1 MSFSMPKYKNIDF
14 NKEPFSSAPNVKI
27 GIVEKKGVA
36 PAGYHATS
44 IYPEYFKINGKWKLS
59 KESRMDCVAVAKDDG
74 SLEIKEFRR
83 LEKGEKVVL
92 GRSED
97 GQEGIYIH
105 INPFYIEDNSNN
117 EEKGQKFSFRT
128 GKSRETSF
136 SRDYDN
142 LYELLKY
149 EKENGYIVW
158 VLGPA
163 VIFDHD
169 SKIAMQ
175 KLIENGYAHA
185 IFAGNAL
192 ATHDME
198 GSYLGTALGQDIY
211 TQYSSYNGHYHHIDI
226 INMVREEGSIK
237 NFIQN
242 KNINDGVVY
251 ACVKNDVPLVLAGSI
266 RDDGPLPEV
275 ISDVYEA
282 QNAMRYHCKK
292 ATTVICVATML
303 HTIATGN
310 ITPIYKVEEDNIRP
324 VFIYTVDISEFASNK
339 LRDRGSL
346 EVTSIVTN
354 AQDFIVNLAKGVN
367 IKGYGRSPF

>member
-1 MSFSMPKYKNIDF
+1 MSFIMPKYNNIDF
-14 NKEPFSSAPNVKI
+14 SKEPFSSAPDVKI
-27 GIVEKKGVA
+27 EIVTQRGVA
-36 PAGYHATS
+36 PLNYHATS
-44 IYPEYFKINGKWKLS
+44 IYPEYFKINGEWKLNE
-59 KESRMDCVAVAKDDG
+59 ESRMDCVVVVKDDG
-74 SLEIKEFRR
+74 SLETKEFRR
-83 LEKGEKVVL
+83 LEKGDKVIL
-92 GRSED
+92 GRTED
-97 GQEGIYIH
+97 GQEGIFINA
-105 INPFYIEDNSNN
+105 NPFYVEGTS
-117 EEKGQKFSFRT
+117 EEVKDQKFSFRT

-142 LYELLKY
+142 LYDLLEY

-163 VIFDHD
+163 VVFDYD

-175 KLIENGYAHA
+175 KLIENGFADV

-192 ATHDME
+192 ATHDVE

-211 TQYSSYNGHYHHIDI
+211 TQTSNYNGHYHHIDI
-226 INMVREEGSIK
+226 INMVRSEGSLQK
-237 NFIQN
+237 FIEN
-242 KNINDGVVY
+242 KNIKSGVVY
-251 ACVKNDVPLVLAGSI
+251 ACVKNNVPLVLAGSI
-266 RDDGPLPEV
+266 RDDGPMPEV

-282 QNAMRYHCKK
+282 QNTMRYHCRK

-310 ITPIYKVEEDNIRP
+310 MTPIYKIENGNIRP

-354 AQDFIVNLAKGVN
+354 AQDFVVNVAKNAN
-367 IKGYGRSPF
+367 IMECGRSPL